1 MREIILITALIITIC
16 FSIFD
21 NDEDIIF
28 KVHNPII
35 RNETDGT
42 AKNGKSET
50 DISSTQLNSNIVIT
64 FEDLGPIVESKNPGA
79 GNNTFNIIMSALI
92 SSYKN

>member
-1 MREIILITALIITIC
+1 MRDITLIAALIITIC

-42 AKNGKSET
+42 AKNGKTDT
-50 DISSTQLNSNIVIT
+50 DITTAQLNSYVVIT
-64 FEDLGPIVESKNPGA
+64 FEDLGPIVESKN
-79 GNNTFNIIMSALI
+79 TFNYITSALLLN
-92 SSYKN
+92 YKN